1 MFLTLSQHA
10 LLQSM
15 PSMESLR
22 ALHTFQF
29 RVDDTCVWVMR
40 EFRKFTVDIVSHN
53 PDMKLEYLALDTS
66 VDRLARRKSAPP
78 KKVVKNS
85 KGKGKGK
92 ELDLVS
98 AKALAELALGN
109 SGSNSSWGDSTNSY
123 FDLADSSDDEDGLG
137 KTGLKVETV
146 EGVRFC
152 DVTGVRIFEKEII
165 TGRL

>member
-1 MFLTLSQHA
+1 
-10 LLQSM
+10 M

-22 ALHTFQF
+22 ALHTIQF

-53 PDMKLEYLALDTS
+53 PDMKLEYLALDNA
-66 VDRLARRKSAPP
+66 VERLARRKAPPP
-78 KKVVKNS
+78 KKLKDS
-85 KGKGKGK
+85 KGKGKAK

-109 SGSNSSWGDSTNSY
+109 SGSSASWGDSANAY
-123 FDLADSSDDEDGLG
+123 FDLGESSDDEDGLG
-137 KTGLKVETV
+137 KSGLRIETV
-146 EGVRFC
+146 EGARFC
-152 DVTGVRIFEKEII
+152 DVTGVKIFEKEII